1 MSHRPI
7 PLPAIRFPAVGADRS
22 PTRGTDMDDYPTCGE
37 GLAEN
42 AALPA
47 KLGELTTSVAGILE
61 AHMSAL
67 DLTDERSKRE
77 YEAYRILADDHRR
90 AGLQLKAIGEQ
101 MAGYRDLPMGRHDTR
116 AMASSAVAESFRRFV
131 ELELELLALLQ
142 GRVEQDRQMLAAMG
156 VGG

>member
-1 MSHRPI
+1 MTAE
-7 PLPAIRFPAVGADRS
+7 PAQPRGGVPGG
-22 PTRGTDMDDYPTCGE
+22 PRGTDMDDHPTCGE

-47 KLGELTTSVAGILE
+47 KLGELSTSVAGILE

-142 GRVEQDRQMLAAMG
+142 GRAEQDRQMLAAMG